1 MRMDLARLLV
11 PVRPEH
17 EDAARLRP
25 GLDVEVERV
34 EGLVQARV
42 PSFCGGPFRLG
53 PDACHGHQLV
63 EIPTALH
70 KGCGEADWRR
80 ILGARLG
87 VTKSKTALLTDVM
100 DEQLVFI
107 QEVAGMQ
114 QPPLAIDVRT
124 LEVFGHPPCYRQ
136 QRRFDL
142 ALVLLRDADPVAG
155 HFRIFLHA
163 G

>member
-1 MRMDLARLLV
+1 MKGLESRLAGMRMDLARLLV

-34 EGLVQARV
+34 EGLVQARAQ
-42 PSFCGGPFRLG
+42 SFCGGPFRLG
-53 PDACHGHQLV
+53 PDACHSHQLV

-70 KGCGEADWRR
+70 KGCGKADWRR

-87 VTKSKTALLTDVM
+87 VTKSKAALLTDVV

-107 QEVAGMQ
+107 QEIAGMQ
-114 QPPLAIDVRT
+114 QSPLAIDVRT
-124 LEVFGHPPCYRQ
+124 LEVFRHSP
-136 QRRFDL
+136 
-142 ALVLLRDADPVAG
+142 
-155 HFRIFLHA
+155 
-163 G
+163 